1 MGPVMPREPS
11 SPDRLLVAL
20 TWPAGIALTS
30 WAYMWRTTV
39 LHRRELA
46 GRLPDD
52 GPPPLPE
59 GADLAEVQ
67 RPDDGYG
74 PLLNRRYR
82 VLVRGARLGPDELIA
97 RVGADPNRVAPRAL
111 ARFHKVAG
119 AGGAMRPGDE
129 FSVRMPGPY
138 NGPVRAVEVTPASF
152 RFVTLAGHLEAGQIE
167 WRARR
172 DDGLLV
178 FEVQSWAC
186 AGDRLSYLLHHRLRM
201 AKEVQLHMWTSVC
214 ERVAR
219 LAGGRIT
226 GGIDIETRR
235 AE

>member
-1 MGPVMPREPS
+1 
-11 SPDRLLVAL
+11 
-20 TWPAGIALTS
+20 
-30 WAYMWRTTV
+30 
-39 LHRRELA
+39 
-46 GRLPDD
+46 
-52 GPPPLPE
+52 
-59 GADLAEVQ
+59 
-67 RPDDGYG
+67 
-74 PLLNRRYR
+74 
-82 VLVRGARLGPDELIA
+82 
-97 RVGADPNRVAPRAL
+97 
-111 ARFHKVAG
+111 
-119 AGGAMRPGDE
+119 
-129 FSVRMPGPY
+129 
-138 NGPVRAVEVTPASF
+138 VRAVEVTPASF